1 MDNIIIGRTAEK
13 EILNKAL
20 ASNEAEMISVIGRR
34 RVGKT
39 YLVRTVYENKIAFEI
54 SGLQDATGEEQLRNF
69 ANQLRK
75 FSGSKITIP
84 APKDW
89 LDAFFMLIDFLEQTD
104 LETKP
109 VIFLDEV
116 PWLSTH
122 KSGFLKG
129 LSYFWN
135 SWAVQQNVVVV
146 ICGSAASWMIQ
157 KILRD
162 KGGLHNRVTRR
173 IRLHTF
179 SLAETEAF
187 LLHRG
192 IRFERYQ
199 LLQLYMT
206 MGGIPHYLKEIEGGK
221 SATQNIDKICF
232 GESGLL
238 RDEFSSLYPALFKQ
252 AEYHTTIIRTL
263 AAKPNG
269 LNRSDL
275 IKYSKITDSGRI
287 TKVLTELS
295 ESGFITAYNA
305 FGKKKKGKLYRL
317 TDEYSIFYLRFIEP
331 NLAETQGIWSN
342 LSQGQTYKIW
352 CGYAFENVCLKHIT
366 QIKKALGISGI
377 YTRSASFFKK
387 GDETNA
393 GVQIDLL
400 IDRND
405 RTINLVEIKFYDG
418 LFTVSKDYAQKLRQ
432 KIQIFKE
439 TTQTKKQVFLTMI
452 TALGL
457 KSNINSVGLVDND
470 FDNEIL
476 FEE

>member
-39 YLVRTVYENKIAFEI
+39 YLIRTVYENKIAFEI

-75 FSGSKITIP
+75 FSSSKITIP

-104 LETKP
+104 LEAKP
-109 VIFLDEV
+109 VIFFDEV

-221 SATQNIDKICF
+221 R
-232 GESGLL
+232 E
-238 RDEFSSLYPALFKQ
+238 
-252 AEYHTTIIRTL
+252 
-263 AAKPNG
+263 
-269 LNRSDL
+269 
-275 IKYSKITDSGRI
+275 
-287 TKVLTELS
+287 
-295 ESGFITAYNA
+295 
-305 FGKKKKGKLYRL
+305 
-317 TDEYSIFYLRFIEP
+317 
-331 NLAETQGIWSN
+331 
-342 LSQGQTYKIW
+342 
-352 CGYAFENVCLKHIT
+352 
-366 QIKKALGISGI
+366 
-377 YTRSASFFKK
+377 
-387 GDETNA
+387 
-393 GVQIDLL
+393 
-400 IDRND
+400 
-405 RTINLVEIKFYDG
+405 
-418 LFTVSKDYAQKLRQ
+418 
-432 KIQIFKE
+432 
-439 TTQTKKQVFLTMI
+439 
-452 TALGL
+452 
-457 KSNINSVGLVDND
+457 
-470 FDNEIL
+470 
-476 FEE
+476 